1 MRKVDIDWMPST
13 AALLLDRLRPKAR
26 RRYRLPSLPEML
38 LNASVLQSAGR
49 QKEMRTRADICIR
62 PMLKGVRLLDWR
74 KYDSVVRSGYDSA
87 KEQLGT
93 VGTDLLARLR

>member
-1 MRKVDIDWMPST
+1 MAT
-13 AALLLDRLRPKAR
+13 ATRPKAR

-49 QKEMRTRADICIR
+49 QKEMRARADICIR
-62 PMLKGVRLLDWR
+62 PALDGIRLLDWR

-87 KEQLGT
+87 KQQLRT
-93 VGTDLLARLR
+93 VQPDLLQRLR